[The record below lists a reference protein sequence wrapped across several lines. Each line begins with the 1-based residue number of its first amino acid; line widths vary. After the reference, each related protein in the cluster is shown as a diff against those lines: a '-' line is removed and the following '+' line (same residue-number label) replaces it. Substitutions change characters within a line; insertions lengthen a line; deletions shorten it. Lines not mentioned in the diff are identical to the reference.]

1 MEIHFASTIQKTIII
16 SANRTKGQ
24 KNKGANK
31 SPLYRLL
38 CIVGLL
44 AVAVCPEKAVH
55 LRETPTGDF

>member
-1 MEIHFASTIQKTIII
+1 MELHFAFSIQKSIIN
-16 SANRTKGQ
+16 STYRTKGQ
-24 KNKGANK
+24 KKGANK

-44 AVAVCPEKAVH
+44 AVASYTEKAVH